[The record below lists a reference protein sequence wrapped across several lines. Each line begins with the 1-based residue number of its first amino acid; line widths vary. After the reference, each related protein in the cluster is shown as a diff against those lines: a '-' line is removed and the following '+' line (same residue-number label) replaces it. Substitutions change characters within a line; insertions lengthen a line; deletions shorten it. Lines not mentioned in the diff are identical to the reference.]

1 MDPVRNGVL
10 VSAPL
15 SGRLPTTSDRL
26 AEEATQSSFLARPTR
41 HRLAP
46 PVGMTRASR
55 FVVSALRFRGGPQ
68 RPACRADRRF
78 PLPSGFRRSH
88 RSRHPTMTVPR
99 HRRRDRPA
107 AIPPVAGALMVRCPV
122 AARRHQ
128 LRRRRSRRA
137 GPPDPAVT
145 GSDSRVRQPGST
157 AGAGIRTPPRPPR
170 LLRPLRP
177 LRRPRPALATGD
189 GQSNSPGALDVSRR
203 GRRRVRPLEPR
214 LRPNASS
221 GPRTV
226 DPP

>member
-41 HRLAP
+41 NRLAP

-68 RPACRADRRF
+68 RPACRAGRRF

-157 AGAGIRTPPRPPR
+157 AGF
-170 LLRPLRP
+170 
-177 LRRPRPALATGD
+177 D
-189 GQSNSPGALDVSRR
+189 S
-203 GRRRVRPLEPR
+203 RVRQPGSTAGSDSGVRQPGPGSAH
-214 LRPNASS
+214 RPDRPDGSDRPDGPDRPDGSDGPTAPTAPTASTAPA
-221 GPRTV
+221 GPR
-226 DPP
+226 DR